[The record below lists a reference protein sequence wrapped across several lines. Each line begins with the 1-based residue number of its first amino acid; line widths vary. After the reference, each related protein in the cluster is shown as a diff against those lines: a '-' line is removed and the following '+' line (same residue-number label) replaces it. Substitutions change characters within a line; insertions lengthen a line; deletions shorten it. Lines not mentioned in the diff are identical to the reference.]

1 MSALDNITE
10 EILKQADDQA
20 DEIINKATVKVSELQ
35 KDVKEKQDELL
46 NEAKNMAENE
56 HKKIISHSQ
65 SSDRQNR
72 KQKLLSIKRK
82 VIKDIV
88 AESKNQ
94 IEKFPTKEYFDLLLM
109 LFEKN
114 ALKDQ
119 DGDIYFSKNDL
130 KRLPKDFIK
139 RCNEKLSEASIRLAG
154 ESENINNGFLIIYG
168 KIEINCSIDSI
179 FESNSQLLE
188 DKAAV
193 FLQ

>member
-1 MSALDNITE
+1 
-10 EILKQADDQA
+10 
-20 DEIINKATVKVSELQ
+20 
-35 KDVKEKQDELL
+35 
-46 NEAKNMAENE
+46 MAENE

-119 DGDIYFSKNDL
+119 NGDIYFSKNDL

-154 ESENINNGFLIIYG
+154 ESENINNGFLITYG